1 MFFLVFQTLFF
12 GFYMILC
19 LLSVILGLILGHIN
33 IHYLSLF
40 FMFATLVIP
49 WWLAIGYKSLFYL
62 RKTTKDLSIKI
73 NSDSILFSSD
83 ARDTKVNIK
92 KIKIKEKENGI
103 LLIFKRVNNQKFSTC
118 RNFLSK
124 IIIWYDCIPLLK
136 SNLKEKK
143 RDRTNKG
150 FDKTKV
156 DFILIKFDS
165 IASLFYV
172 LQFLLVKGDFTKI
185 EISFNLLY
193 TTY

>member
-1 MFFLVFQTLFF
+1 MEEKDGVNASQQKELLEFHIDGYEIEELHSSAFELIKRSFFMFFLVFQTLFF

-73 NSDSILFSSD
+73 NSNSILFSSD

-92 KIKIKEKENGI
+92 IIKMKEKENGI

-136 SNLKEKK
+136 SNLKESEIEQI
-143 RDRTNKG
+143 KG
-150 FDKTKV
+150 
-156 DFILIKFDS
+156 LIK
-165 IASLFYV
+165 
-172 LQFLLVKGDFTKI
+172 QK
-185 EISFNLLY
+185 
-193 TTY
+193 